1 MSNVQREGQD
11 GKRRRAASSQSKSY
25 RDRVLQVVKA
35 KLAEVPADPHRPAPR
50 LPENMESNGE
60 VPSIISQA
68 LWRLGH
74 LQGMLLLMELRTQ
87 QLIPERPEPYSWST
101 EERFVKIH
109 NVVMSFLFA
118 NCHSP
123 QCDETT
129 MIAAPAHLLKVE
141 RLNDLI
147 YSGLQVAN
155 ARGKLDLLL
164 EKIDAVTARGTP
176 PLRPPPQGTGTE
188 AHATSSGSGHTF
200 SAEIDRQNSA
210 AIDEEHAF
218 QEHLESLAD
227 PQPSGL
233 WRDEYP
239 ASPEYNSHSD

>member
-1 MSNVQREGQD
+1 MSNVQREGSD
-11 GKRRRAASSQSKSY
+11 GKRSRTASVQGTSY
-25 RDRVLQVVKA
+25 RDRVLQAVKA
-35 KLAEVPADPHRPAPR
+35 KLAEVPADPQRLAPR

-74 LQGMLLLMELRTQ
+74 LQGMFLLMELRTQ
-87 QLIPERPEPYSWST
+87 QLLPERPEPYSWST

-123 QCDETT
+123 QCDEITL
-129 MIAAPAHLLKVE
+129 IAAPAHLLKVE

-147 YSGLQVAN
+147 HSGTQVAK
-155 ARGKLDLLL
+155 ARGKLELFL
-164 EKIDAVTARGTP
+164 EQLDAITARGTP
-176 PLRPPPQGTGTE
+176 PLRPPPPEIGDEVQ
-188 AHATSSGSGHTF
+188 AASSGSGDPTPT
-200 SAEIDRQNSA
+200 EMDKQNSA
-210 AIDEEHAF
+210 AIDEERAF
-218 QEHLESLAD
+218 QAHLESLDD

-233 WRDEYP
+233 
-239 ASPEYNSHSD
+239 

>member
-1 MSNVQREGQD
+1 M
-11 GKRRRAASSQSKSY
+11 SY
-25 RDRVLQVVKA
+25 RDKVLQVVKA
-35 KLAEVPADPHRPAPR
+35 KLAEIPADPQRPAPR

-60 VPSIISQA
+60 ASSLISQA

-87 QLIPERPEPYSWST
+87 QLLTERPETYSWST
-101 EERFVKIH
+101 EERFVKTH

-123 QCDETT
+123 QCDKTT

-147 YSGLQVAN
+147 YSGLQVAK
-155 ARGKLDLLL
+155 ARGQLDLLL
-164 EKIDAVTARGTP
+164 EQIDAVTARGTP
-176 PLRPPPQGTGTE
+176 PFRPPPQATETE
-188 AHATSSGSGHTF
+188 ASAASSHSGPSLT
-200 SAEIDRQNSA
+200 AEIDRQNSA

-227 PQPSGL
+227 PLPSGL
-233 WRDEYP
+233 WRDDYP
-239 ASPEYNSHSD
+239 DTPEQNSHAE